1 MRRIGVV
8 YVLSL
13 FKNTVFVFCLVGALA
28 SLSISSTIFALNAM
42 ATATRLSVEAA
53 TTAVRHR
60 NEITKAVAK
69 IKTKARLKR
78 MIAMIPVVGIAAVG
92 YFEEQEYKEWLIS
105 NPDGSR
111 QDYLCEVA
119 SMSSEVIDEILLE
132 LPEMIR
138 PSKTVIS
145 DMVPKCVGQGDN

>member
-1 MRRIGVV
+1 MSAI
-8 YVLSL
+8 LSL
-13 FKNTVFVFCLVGALA
+13 LRNTVFVFCLMGALA
-28 SLSISSTIFALNAM
+28 SLSIGSTIFALNAM

-60 NEITKAVAK
+60 NEISKAVAK
-69 IKTKARLKR
+69 TKTKARLKR

-92 YFEEQEYKEWLIS
+92 YFEEQEYKDWLIS

-119 SMSSEVIDEILLE
+119 LMSSEVIDEILLE

-138 PSKTVIS
+138 PSKTAIS
-145 DMVPKCVGQGDN
+145 DMMPKCDGQEDN

>member
-1 MRRIGVV
+1 
-8 YVLSL
+8 
-13 FKNTVFVFCLVGALA
+13 
-28 SLSISSTIFALNAM
+28 
-42 ATATRLSVEAA
+42 
-53 TTAVRHR
+53 
-60 NEITKAVAK
+60 
-69 IKTKARLKR
+69 
-78 MIAMIPVVGIAAVG
+78 MIPVVGIAAVG

-138 PSKTVIS
+138 PSKTAIS
-145 DMVPKCVGQGDN
+145 DMMPKCDGQEDN